1 MGHGFD
7 DQGAKSDARGVL
19 RTWWKDQDTQAFKG
33 LVDKIVAQ
41 YDTYEPLPGLKVNGR
56 FTAGENIGDNGGLA
70 VAYAAY
76 QISLGGKPEA
86 TIDGLTGT
94 QRFFHGWGQ
103 VWRTLIRDQRLKNQV
118 MTDPHSPAEF
128 RVNGSVR
135 NMDAWYE
142 AFGVKPGDKLYLPPE
157 ERVRIW

>member
-1 MGHGFD
+1 
-7 DQGAKSDARGVL
+7 
-19 RTWWKDQDTQAFKG
+19 
-33 LVDKIVAQ
+33 
-41 YDTYEPLPGLKVNGR
+41 
-56 FTAGENIGDNGGLA
+56 
-70 VAYAAY
+70 
-76 QISLGGKPEA
+76 
-86 TIDGLTGT
+86 
-94 QRFFHGWGQ
+94 
-103 VWRTLIRDQRLKNQV
+103 